1 VTKEEDCIMAD
12 TQSARHWDESN
23 FRSFLDYGRYFVPER
38 ERQIDII
45 AELIPSAPG
54 SLLVE
59 LCPGEGLLSRALL
72 ERFPD
77 CRLLALDG
85 SQEMREQTQKTC
97 HDHAGRL
104 TTAAFELADRDW
116 RSWSEPPHAI
126 VSSLAIH
133 HLDGREKQ
141 TLFADL
147 APALRPGG
155 VFVVA
160 DIVRPPSAGG
170 LAIAARQWDE
180 AVRSRSLAID
190 GDLAALAE
198 FNRLGWNYFRNPDGE
213 PIDKP
218 SSLAEQL
225 YWMSEAGF
233 TAVDC
238 AWLFAG
244 HAIFSG
250 RKP

>member
-1 VTKEEDCIMAD
+1 MTDMQGAQQW
-12 TQSARHWDESN
+12 TESN
-23 FRSFLDYGRYFVPER
+23 SRSFLDYGRYFVPER
-38 ERQIDII
+38 ERQIDMI
-45 AELIPSAPG
+45 ADLIPAAPR

-59 LCPGEGLLSRALL
+59 LCPGEGLLSQTLL

-77 CRLLALDG
+77 SRLLALDG
-85 SQEMREQTQKTC
+85 SDRMLEQTRATC
-97 HDHAGRL
+97 RDHADRL
-104 TTAAFELADRDW
+104 NTATFELADRGW
-116 RSWSEPPHAI
+116 RSFSEPPHAF

-133 HLDGREKQ
+133 HLDGRQKQ
-141 TLFADL
+141 ILYADL
-147 APALRPGG
+147 AAALRPGG
-155 VFVVA
+155 VLVVA
-160 DIVRPPSAGG
+160 DIVRPPSASG

-190 GDLAALAE
+190 GDLAAFAE

-225 YWMSEAGF
+225 AWLTEAGF
-233 TAVDC
+233 SAVDC
-238 AWLFAG
+238 IWLFAG

-250 RKP
+250 RKS